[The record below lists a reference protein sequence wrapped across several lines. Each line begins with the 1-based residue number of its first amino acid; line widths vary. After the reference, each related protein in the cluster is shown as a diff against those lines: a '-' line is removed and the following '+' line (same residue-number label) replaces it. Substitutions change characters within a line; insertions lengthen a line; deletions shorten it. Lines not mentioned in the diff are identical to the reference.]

1 MGQQRLGCE
10 WETLLWPVYL
20 MLIGQE
26 SKTGLESSYLFFF
39 FLEWGDIYV
48 EGRRLPRVGCLCADA
63 DNLKIKGPEGALKLP
78 DDASDHQG

>member
-1 MGQQRLGCE
+1 MACVPDADWAGEQN
-10 WETLLWPVYL
+10 WPGIIL
-20 MLIGQE
+20 SL
-26 SKTGLESSYLFFF
+26 FF

-48 EGRRLPRVGCLCADA
+48 EGSRLPRVGCLCADA

>member
-1 MGQQRLGCE
+1 MACVPDADWAGEQN
-10 WETLLWPVYL
+10 WPGIILY
-20 MLIGQE
+20 I
-26 SKTGLESSYLFFF
+26 FFF

-48 EGRRLPRVGCLCADA
+48 EGSRLPRVGCLCADA